1 MIRNFDSF
9 VQEAMPYEPID
20 RSQVRT
26 RDIILSDGNAYDV
39 HMNPMK
45 VTARKIVEDA

>member
-9 VQEAMPYEPID
+9 VQEAMPYKPID

-39 HMNPMK
+39 HMDPMK
-45 VTARKIVEDA
+45 VTARKMWEDA